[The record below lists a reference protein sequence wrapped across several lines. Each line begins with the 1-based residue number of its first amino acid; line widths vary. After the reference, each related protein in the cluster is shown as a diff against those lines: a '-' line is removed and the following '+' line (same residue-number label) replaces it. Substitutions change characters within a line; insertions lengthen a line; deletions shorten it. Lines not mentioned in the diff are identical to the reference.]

1 MQVGLGLLCA
11 LLVWQIATRSLPAFL
26 AKNHPHAALALRPSA
41 SEPQLELAG
50 KAAGTLL
57 DDTVQLMD
65 VGAAKAAEAAG
76 LAQPAQVTAAPLAS
90 SEQIRA
96 WAANAVASAPL
107 SARGLA
113 ILGALNAQAGDVK
126 SAERFMSAAAARSLR
141 ERAAVAWMMNERFHA
156 QDYNA
161 ALRFADALARSSPQS
176 SQIILPYLGRMAE
189 NPRSSARFTELMKRN
204 PPWRATFFDRLTGN
218 IADART
224 PLSLLLALKTT
235 NAPPT
240 QNELKAYSSLL
251 MQNKQYDLAYNAWL
265 QFLSP
270 EQLAKAGFLFN
281 GGFDFELSPFAF
293 DWTPARGKGLLID
306 RIGRMQTAGGMALM
320 IEFGGAR
327 VDPVLLT
334 QTLMLP
340 PGDYRFEG
348 KYRGDA
354 RTRRGL
360 SWSVRCLGQSA
371 TINAPSDPRFGG
383 EQPSWTP
390 FSFTLSV
397 PATDCRAQ
405 LLQLQLT
412 AHSPSDTMATGRLYL
427 GELKIIKERV
437 AGASEDSQAQ

>member
-1 MQVGLGLLCA
+1 MQAGLGLLCA

-26 AKNHPHAALALRPSA
+26 AQSHPHAALALRATA
-41 SEPQLELAG
+41 SEPQLELAA
-50 KAAGTLL
+50 KAAGALL
-57 DDTVQLMD
+57 DDSVQLMD

-76 LAQPAQVTAAPLAS
+76 LTPSVQATAAPLAS
-90 SEQIRA
+90 NEQIRA
-96 WAANAVASAPL
+96 WAAGAVASAPL

-113 ILGALNAQAGDVK
+113 ILGALDAQAGDVN

-141 ERAAVAWMMNERFHA
+141 ERAAVAWMMNQRFHA
-156 QDYNA
+156 QDYDA

-176 SQIILPYLGRMAE
+176 VQIILPYLGHMAE
-189 NPRSSARFTELMKRN
+189 NPKSSARFTELMKRN
-204 PPWRATFFDRLTGN
+204 PPWRATFFDHLSGN
-218 IADART
+218 ITDART
-224 PLSLLLALKTT
+224 PLSLLFALKNTKT
-235 NAPPT
+235 PPT

-281 GGFDFELSPFAF
+281 GGFDFELSPFVF

-306 RIGRMQTAGGMALM
+306 RVGRMENAGGMALM

-327 VDPVLLT
+327 IDPVLLT

-340 PGDYRFEG
+340 AGDYQFEG

-354 RTRRGL
+354 RVRRGL

-383 EQPSWTP
+383 QQPGWTP

-405 LLQLQLT
+405 LVQLQLN

-427 GELKIIKERV
+427 SELKIIRQRV
-437 AGASEDSQAQ
+437 AGASEGSQAQ